1 MEIHFKAFI
10 KFSSVLVC
18 LFVLLACNCQSNK
31 DRTENWKQEVI
42 KTEANFEA
50 MAAKEGIG
58 NAFVYY
64 AADSAVLM
72 RSNRLIKGKNAI
84 ARTYGQL
91 NSDSLRL
98 SWKPDFVEVSES
110 GDLAYTYG
118 EYVMSVMDSLGK
130 FKSDTG
136 IFHTVWK
143 RQADGQWR
151 FVWD

>member
-1 MEIHFKAFI
+1 MKNHFKTLVKCGTILILLFI
-10 KFSSVLVC
+10 IH
-18 LFVLLACNCQSNK
+18 ACNLQPNK
-31 DRTENWKQEVI
+31 DKAADWKQEVI
-42 KTEANFEA
+42 KTEGDFAA

-58 NAFVYY
+58 HAFVFY

-72 RSNRLIKGKNAI
+72 RSNRLIIGKNAI
-84 ARTYGQL
+84 TKAYGNL

-118 EYVMSVMDSLGK
+118 KYVMSVMDSLGQ
-130 FKSDTG
+130 FKLDTG